1 MATVEPIVVILLGV
15 TFLNEAFS
23 PVRGIGAAIV
33 IAGVLMTQ
41 FATPAEAR
49 PIILEEP

>member
-1 MATVEPIVVILLGV
+1 MFLTLLGV

-23 PVRGIGAAIV
+23 PIRGVGAVIV
-33 IAGVLMTQ
+33 MTGVLMAQ
-41 FATPAEAR
+41 FATPTEAR